1 MKLLEMKKEVLRLI
15 EEISEDA
22 DKLTEDL
29 DIEKKLNS
37 VINLIMLEL
46 ARIKRIPARINK
58 DMDKENLI
66 FDMRDLENFFQLHSV
81 IFLDKNGEEK
91 EIDMFESIIEAPC
104 EGTLKL
110 KYYKYPK
117 RITKETNDEEYS
129 FELSEDALGI
139 MPYGV
144 AADLL
149 KNDVSSQYGKIYAE
163 KYESM
168 KQMLDPRYSVGMIYI
183 EEA

>member
-1 MKLLEMKKEVLRLI
+1 MTLLEMKKDILRLI
-15 EEISEDA
+15 EEISDNN
-22 DKLTEDL
+22 DKLTDDP
-29 DIEKKLNS
+29 DIEKKMNG

-46 ARIKRIPARINK
+46 SRIKRIPGRTNK
-58 DMDKENLI
+58 VIDKENLI
-66 FDMRDLENFFQLHSV
+66 FDVRELENFYQLHNV
-81 IFLDKNGEEK
+81 AFLDNNGEEK
-91 EIDMFESIIEAPC
+91 EFDIFESFIEVPC

-117 RITKETNDEEYS
+117 RITYETKDDEYI

-149 KNDVSSQYGKIYAE
+149 KNDVSSNYGKIYAE

-168 KQMLDPRYSVGMIYI
+168 KQMLDPRYSIGMIYI